1 MSGKESKNGNEAK
14 ASKTKRSAD
23 TEETDDA
30 KRKKVE
36 QPAGFLVTE
45 EGFTKVFSDGQ
56 CIFLGKA
63 GQKVGLGVWWAK
75 DHPLNC
81 SQKGGG
87 QNLTKNSAEVQA
99 ATLAIQMAAKEGI
112 KKLLINS
119 QNQQLVNSAGWIPGW
134 KKKGWVTAK
143 GDPVKNKEELISL
156 DEELT
161 AHKELEVKWHLV
173 KGEEGSKEAGK
184 LAVAGAKLSS

>member
-1 MSGKESKNGNEAK
+1 MSGKEVRNGKEMK
-14 ASKTKRSAD
+14 GGKSKRSAE
-23 TEETDDA
+23 TESEETDDA

-36 QPAGFLVTE
+36 QPAGNLLVTE
-45 EGFTKVFSDGQ
+45 EGFTNVFSDGQ

-63 GQKVGLGVWWAK
+63 GQKVGLGVWWAE

-99 ATLAIQMAAKEGI
+99 ATLAIQVAAKEGI

-143 GDPVKNKEELISL
+143 GDPVKNKEELILL
-156 DEELT
+156 DEELS
-161 AHKELEVKWHLV
+161 AHKELEVK
-173 KGEEGSKEAGK
+173 
-184 LAVAGAKLSS
+184 